1 MSIWCR
7 IGRECTGVIN
17 HLHDTSPNIQG
28 YSRCPRFMRDLLDV
42 RPRLLNL
49 GCYTRGGSIIYAKS
63 LSREL
68 IDLCPILHNWKEHQ
82 CDSREF
88 SDMCIVLHMNAVR
101 TPRQA
106 PLPPVSWYCK
116 GLHAPTCRFGERPA
130 QSDAKESFTKPTR
143 KPCRT
148 TSRSDER
155 SRTRYFSKQRTFG
168 ICSDRISLHY

>member
-17 HLHDTSPNIQG
+17 NLHDTSPNIQG
-28 YSRCPRFMRDLLDV
+28 YSRCLRFMRDLLNV
-42 RPRLLNL
+42 RPHLLNL

-88 SDMCIVLHMNAVR
+88 SDRYVHSIAH
-101 TPRQA
+101 
-106 PLPPVSWYCK
+106 
-116 GLHAPTCRFGERPA
+116 
-130 QSDAKESFTKPTR
+130 
-143 KPCRT
+143 
-148 TSRSDER
+148 ER
-155 SRTRYFSKQRTFG
+155 SPNSSPGTAPARVLVLQGFACTHLPFWKEARSVGRQR
-168 ICSDRISLHY
+168 ILHKANAKTMPNNKS